1 MLLLR
6 LPRSLVL
13 LRLCQVSPPP
23 LPLFRPNLLP
33 YLLPYLLP
41 RPQLNQHLRRL
52 LNLGRTARNRGN
64 SHKQPNRLLLPRPQ
78 HRNLLRHLL
87 SQ

>member
-13 LRLCQVSPPP
+13 LRLCQASP
-23 LPLFRPNLLP
+23 LPLFRPNPLP

-41 RPQLNQHLRRL
+41 RPQLKQHLRRL